1 MFRIESMRTAG
12 SEWRK
17 SAPDSRR
24 QNQVAVRNEIRASSL
39 TRDIPLVEPRG
50 VRRVVESPIDIA
62 QSEDKNLLKMAAV
75 YDAMPP
81 ENAAK
86 IMQQLADTGKMETA
100 VKLLSQMKE
109 TKAAKVLA
117 EMSDPALAAQMTEK
131 VRGVKR
137 ASTPLLPTPPG

>member
-1 MFRIESMRTAG
+1 MKLLGKKMVEVEGRFAQLDRDREANKKKIEEAQ
-12 SEWRK
+12 K
-17 SAPDSRR
+17 
-24 QNQVAVRNEIRASSL
+24 
-39 TRDIPLVEPRG
+39 
-50 VRRVVESPIDIA
+50 RVIDIA

>member
-1 MFRIESMRTAG
+1 MKLLGEKMVEVEGRFAQLDRDRGANKKKIEEAQ
-12 SEWRK
+12 K
-17 SAPDSRR
+17 
-24 QNQVAVRNEIRASSL
+24 
-39 TRDIPLVEPRG
+39 
-50 VRRVVESPIDIA
+50 RVIDIA

-81 ENAAK
+81 ENPAK

-117 EMSDPALAAQMTEK
+117 EMSDPPWPHK
-131 VRGVKR
+131 
-137 ASTPLLPTPPG
+137 